1 MELSG
6 YPLHP
11 YSYLVKQAVNGNPE
25 GPICTCG
32 CEAFE
37 RVVVSRPDAQP
48 YVTEFIACAHCR
60 VMYHRPRERER
71 VVHPEGPDVDDWA
84 SRYRKSVRK

>member
-1 MELSG
+1 M
-6 YPLHP
+6 
-11 YSYLVKQAVNGNPE
+11 KQAVSGNEE
-25 GPICTCG
+25 GRICSCG
-32 CEAFE
+32 SEAFE
-37 RVVVSRPDAQP
+37 RVVVSRPDAKP
-48 YVTEFIACAHCR
+48 YVTEFVACAHCR